1 MPNKNDNNFKHQD
14 WEPVVLKKT
23 GKQLEMNKN
32 NCNKTIVPNKNYTAN
47 KNNTANKNISTKI
60 LEDDID
66 NFEIKTVSRSLS
78 VQIQQA
84 RIAKKITQKE
94 LAQKLN
100 SQPSIIQSYENGKA
114 IPNGEFLAKMSKIL
128 GVRLKK

>member
-1 MPNKNDNNFKHQD
+1 MPDKNDNNFRHQD

-32 NCNKTIVPNKNYTAN
+32 IVPNKNYKAN
-47 KNNTANKNISTKI
+47 KNNTANKNISTKV

-100 SQPSIIQSYENGKA
+100 SQPSINQSYENCKA
-114 IPNGEFLAKMSKIL
+114 VPNGDF
-128 GVRLKK
+128 